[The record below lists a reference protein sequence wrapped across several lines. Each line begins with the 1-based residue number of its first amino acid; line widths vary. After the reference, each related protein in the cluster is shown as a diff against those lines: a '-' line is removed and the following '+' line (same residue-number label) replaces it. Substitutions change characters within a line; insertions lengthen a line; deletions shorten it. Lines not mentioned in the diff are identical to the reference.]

1 MKFRRHMKSSFKFP
15 SFRLPAVPG
24 RSLARDLALLLLI
37 FVVGFGIAFIV
48 LSPGP
53 LLISDHSTP
62 DVVGMPGDTASDV
75 LQQAGFR
82 TKQGESRQ
90 HPVYKEG
97 QVIWQDPAPGT
108 VLPEGTQ
115 VTLTLSDG
123 IAPYVVPDVRH
134 LPLELAARVL
144 EAGGFRMS
152 KVDTAQSAE
161 PQGLVVEVRP
171 GIGTVQPAGTSVQLV
186 VSAHRAAPPPLSEE
200 RR

>member
-1 MKFRRHMKSSFKFP
+1 MKFRRHLKPGFKLKLP
-15 SFRLPAVPG
+15 SFPG
-24 RSLARDLALLLLI
+24 RSIARDLGLLLLI

-53 LLISDHSTP
+53 LLVTDHATP
-62 DVVGMPGDTASDV
+62 DVVGMPGDQAATV

-82 TKQGESRQ
+82 MKRGDSRQ
-90 HPVYKEG
+90 HPLYTEG
-97 QVIWQDPAPGT
+97 QVIWQDPAAGT
-108 VLPEGTQ
+108 VLPEGTS

-123 IAPYVVPDVRH
+123 IAPYVVPDVAH

-152 KVDTAQSAE
+152 KVDTAMSAE

-186 VSAHRAAPPPLSEE
+186 VSAHRAAPAPLSEE